1 MCKRTVLMLQ
11 LVTFSIGD
19 LNINGT
25 VPALNDTLVCYPY
38 RKRSDRIQDETFE
51 KGKRKACWK
60 KQRI

>member
-1 MCKRTVLMLQ
+1 MLQ